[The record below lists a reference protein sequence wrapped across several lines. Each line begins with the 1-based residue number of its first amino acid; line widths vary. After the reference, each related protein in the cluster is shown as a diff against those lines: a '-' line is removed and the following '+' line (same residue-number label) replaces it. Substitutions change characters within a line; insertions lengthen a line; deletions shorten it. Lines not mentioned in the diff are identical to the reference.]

1 MLHLN
6 LAVRGTESL
15 YHARHAHWATHSRPT
30 NVAQH
35 NSIKADGGKAI
46 ALAAADAA
54 SPLRSLSLAVLTM
67 IPLTM
72 ITERITML
80 TLAAMRFSI
89 NSSTPSGQG
98 DSRTQRLLP
107 LHAPRR

>member
-6 LAVRGTESL
+6 LAVRGMGTDGL
-15 YHARHAHWATHSRPT
+15 YHARHAHGLTHSRPT

-72 ITERITML
+72 VTERITVL

-89 NSSTPSGQG
+89 NS
-98 DSRTQRLLP
+98 
-107 LHAPRR
+107 